1 MKLGVSSYSFTWAIG
16 VQGSMPEK
24 RLNELDLLD
33 RAKELNIGLVQIADN
48 MPLHEMSD
56 EQVQTLC
63 TKAETLGISFEAGAN
78 SMTPSNLERY
88 IRIAE
93 KIKSRILR
101 FSIDGMDYKPN
112 VKDVI
117 GIVKN
122 AQSELKKRD
131 IILALENHGR
141 LYTHDFRNIMEAV
154 GNSHVGI
161 CLDCAN
167 SLGLGEGFHEVV
179 RELAPYTVNFHV
191 KEVYI
196 KRKYHMMGFD
206 IEGRPFGEGCLPVQW
221 MLEQLPSKCETAI
234 LEQWTPPETD
244 IQATIAKERDW
255 AGRSILYLKKYF
267 DG

>member
-24 RLNELDLLD
+24 KMNESDLLD
-33 RAKELNIGLVQIADN
+33 RAKELNVGLVQVADN

-56 EQVQTLC
+56 EQIERFCQR
-63 TKAETLGISFEAGAN
+63 ADALGISLEAGAN
-78 SMTPSNLERY
+78 NMTPENLERY
-88 IRIAE
+88 ITIAE
-93 KIKSRILR
+93 KINSRILR
-101 FSIDGMDYKPN
+101 FSIDGKDYKPG

-117 GIVKN
+117 GIVRN

-131 IILALENHGR
+131 IILALENHDR
-141 LYTHDFRNIMEAV
+141 LYTHDFCDIMEAV

-179 RELAPYTVNFHV
+179 RELAPYTVNFHL
-191 KEVYI
+191 KEVHI

-206 IEGRPFGEGCLPVQW
+206 VEGRPFGEGCLPAQW

-234 LEQWTPPETD
+234 LEQWTPPEAD
-244 IQATIAKERDW
+244 IHKTIAKERDW
-255 AGRSILYLKKYF
+255 ARRSILYLKKYF
-267 DG
+267 E